1 MSHSFT
7 CMCGKALP
15 ERWGRG
21 RQKKYCSESCKQHAK
36 RVRAVEK
43 RVKRM
48 REQRSKLYIVPVN
61 LERANA
67 FVSLLHRHN
76 KAVPGAKFCLGVID
90 EDGTLR
96 GVAIIGRPVARLLDD
111 GLTLEVNRV
120 ATDGS
125 PNTCSALYA
134 AARKTAFAMGNKR
147 LVTYTL
153 QAESGASMRG
163 AGWKRVAETPVS
175 PQGWLNRAGRKTQE
189 VYHSKKWRW
198 ETLNPEFLRDKRRPT
213 FIGMSTRSE
222 KTRKAETNDADNRGL
237 HPDDIHRS
245 FPAD

>member
-1 MSHSFT
+1 MSLV
-7 CMCGKALP
+7 CICGNALP
-15 ERWGRG
+15 ERCGSG
-21 RQKKYCSESCKQHAK
+21 RQKKYCSESCKQRAK
-36 RVRAVEK
+36 RVRATEK

-48 REQRSKLYIVPVN
+48 REQRSKLYIVPLS

-90 EDGTLR
+90 EQGTLR

-134 AARKTAFAMGNKR
+134 AARKTAFAMGHKR

-153 QAESGASMRG
+153 QEESGASMRG
-163 AGWKRVAETPVS
+163 AGWKRVAETQAS
-175 PQGWLNRAGRKTQE
+175 PAGWLNRAGRKTQT
-189 VYHSKKWRW
+189 VYQSNKWRW
-198 ETLNPEFLRDKRRPT
+198 ETLNPEFLRNKQRPVVDMT
-213 FIGMSTRSE
+213 KHFASQ
-222 KTRKAETNDADNRGL
+222 KTPTL
-237 HPDDIHRS
+237 
-245 FPAD
+245 